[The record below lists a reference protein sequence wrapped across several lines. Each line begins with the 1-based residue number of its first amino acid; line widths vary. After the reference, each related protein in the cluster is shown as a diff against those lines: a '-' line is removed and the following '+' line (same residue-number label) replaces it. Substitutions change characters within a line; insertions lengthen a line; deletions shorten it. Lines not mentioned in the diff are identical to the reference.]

1 MSQAAIQ
8 TPNRP
13 TPSARPTDPIASGRL
28 PPQDLEAEA
37 SLLGAMLLDRDSI
50 GQVVQLIPR
59 DESARFYRPD
69 HRLLYEVLVD
79 IYDQNK
85 PIDIIVLED
94 ELRRRGLLDEV
105 GGRQY
110 LIDLSESVPSTANSE
125 HYARIVRDKSMLRDL
140 IQCTSEIMQSAYNQ
154 VESAVQVLDDAEKA
168 LFDVTEQRV
177 SNQAVSLRDFLD
189 ETFKQIESFEEG
201 TLSGV
206 PTGFTELDSLLGG
219 MQYGDFIVIAA
230 RPSMG
235 KTALALSMLEAVGIS
250 EQMPAAFFSMEM
262 SKLQIAQRMLCS
274 RAQVDM
280 HKMRH
285 ARLSDEEITKLQL
298 ACGNMRTCPVFV
310 DDTPGMSVMEL
321 RAKSRRL
328 KMTNNIKVIFVDY
341 LQLMFDRAAAKDSRQ
356 NEIASISR
364 GLKAL
369 ARELNIPVVAM
380 AQLNRQVEGREGNR
394 PRMSDL
400 RESGAIEQDA
410 DVVMLLHREEYY
422 LSKKRA
428 TSPAAAEQFEK
439 SKGKA
444 EIIVAKQRNGP
455 TGDIEIHFNPHF
467 TRFDNAAPGYITD
480 DAGYGNRGYAEDPG
494 VAFNPSGPGLA
505 DEAAPF

>member
-1 MSQAAIQ
+1 
-8 TPNRP
+8 
-13 TPSARPTDPIASGRL
+13 
-28 PPQDLEAEA
+28 
-37 SLLGAMLLDRDSI
+37 
-50 GQVVQLIPR
+50 
-59 DESARFYRPD
+59 
-69 HRLLYEVLVD
+69 
-79 IYDQNK
+79 
-85 PIDIIVLED
+85 
-94 ELRRRGLLDEV
+94 
-105 GGRQY
+105 
-110 LIDLSESVPSTANSE
+110 
-125 HYARIVRDKSMLRDL
+125 
-140 IQCTSEIMQSAYNQ
+140 
-154 VESAVQVLDDAEKA
+154 
-168 LFDVTEQRV
+168 
-177 SNQAVSLRDFLD
+177 
-189 ETFKQIESFEEG
+189 
-201 TLSGV
+201 V

-250 EQMPAAFFSMEM
+250 ENQPSAFFSMEM

-298 ACGNMRTCPVFV
+298 ACGNMRGCPVFV

-321 RAKSRRL
+321 RAKARRL
-328 KMTNNIKVIFVDY
+328 KMLHDIKVVFVDY
-341 LQLMFDRAAAKDSRQ
+341 LQLMFDRSAAKDSRQ

-428 TSPAAAEQFEK
+428 TSPAAAEQFEN

-467 TRFDNAAPGYITD
+467 TRFDNAAPGYIAD
-480 DAGYGNRGYAEDPG
+480 EGGYSGGGYNRGGFDPG
-494 VAFNPSGPGLA
+494 PVTGG
-505 DEAAPF
+505 DEEASPF